1 MSEMLTLTPNNNKN
15 RPKGGTHRK
24 ANLALG
30 LSALGLTIAFPFQG
44 YFWGGL
50 LTSGCSAALVGGLA
64 DWFAVKALFRRP
76 LGVRPGRVFRT
87 EIIPRN
93 RERIF
98 QALTD
103 MVEKELLSQEAMKQK
118 LETYDFSAP
127 VLKAWDTLGEGR
139 LQPIL
144 AQLTLQ
150 LQPSLGLILKEVEQQ
165 NKYLLGQAS
174 LGEKLNPLVGKAIL
188 DLLENEQGKRTLETA
203 IKTFS
208 LWLQEIEVHLW
219 LTHWLANSIER
230 YISQHPSRRFLVMFL
245 PEPAKLALTVQNQ
258 IADYLDEESTLEN
271 LRVWL
276 RKEAISLSHRLEYIH
291 AGGDADMDED
301 NNADEDADVGGEKT
315 KPWVTSLITKTIQE
329 YLSTYA
335 KKLDTPECP
344 QEPEQW
350 LFRRIENWMCLLK
363 ESPEKCEQFNTQVQ
377 AILTSLIENKHQKI
391 GQIVHEGLDKYSNEM
406 LVELIES
413 KAGDD
418 LQMIRINGSVVGGL
432 VGMLIYLIS
441 IFLS

>member
-1 MSEMLTLTPNNNKN
+1 MSEMLTSTPNNNK
-15 RPKGGTHRK
+15 PKGGTYRK

-30 LSALGLTIAFPFQG
+30 LSALGLTIAFPFQSH
-44 YFWGGL
+44 FWGGL

-76 LGVRPGRVFRT
+76 LGVRPGRIFRT

-127 VLKAWDTLGEGR
+127 VLKAWDTLGEER
-139 LQPIL
+139 LQPIV
-144 AQLTLQ
+144 AQLMYQ
-150 LQPSLGLILKEVEQQ
+150 LQPSFRFILKEVEQQ
-165 NKYLLGQAS
+165 NKSLLKQS
-174 LGEKLNPLVGKAIL
+174 NLGERLNPLVGKAIL
-188 DLLENEQGKRTLETA
+188 DLLENEEGKRTLEA
-203 IKTFS
+203 VLKTVG

-230 YISQHPSRRFLVMFL
+230 YISQNPSRRFLVMFL
-245 PEPAKLALTVQNQ
+245 PEPAKLAITVQNQ
-258 IADYLDEESTLEN
+258 IADYLGEESTLEN
-271 LRVWL
+271 LKEWL
-276 RKEAISLSHRLEYIH
+276 RKEAISLSYRLEYLD

-301 NNADEDADVGGEKT
+301 NNAEEDADVGGEKS
-315 KPWVTSLITKTIQE
+315 KPFFSSLIIKTIQE
-329 YLSTYA
+329 YLFTYT
-335 KKLDTPECP
+335 KKLDTPESS
-344 QEPEQW
+344 QELEQW
-350 LFRRIENWMCLLK
+350 LLKRIENWMCLLK

-377 AILTSLIENKHQKI
+377 ATLTSLIENKHQKI
-391 GQIVHEGLDKYSNEM
+391 GQIVHDGLDKYTNEM

-432 VGMLIYLIS
+432 VGMLIYLTSFI
-441 IFLS
+441 LA